1 MKKGSQIEA
10 TNGEFQLPE
19 PIVHRIQSFLTAK
32 EAARTTILSKSWRSA
47 WLTRPNLDFC
57 ITRGGEYEYLE
68 FVEKTIQRYEQSNL
82 KIESL
87 KLCNESGG
95 LYGCFVLDMIAL
107 KIGVLA
113 NDLITRALKIG
124 ATHLCVQD
132 FVGKMVLSQG
142 VFEAE
147 NLVELSLHG
156 CKIED
161 LGFDR
166 KVRCSKLESLYL
178 RYVNINSEMISN
190 IVSCCPLIRKL
201 SLDCVVPFNGDDD
214 DDHVYHSFSRL
225 PFLKDLTLLGCRT
238 QEVSSPSLERLYF
251 ATGYRYRSLNVKFD
265 VPSIRK
271 FRLEIDNEEIPSLS
285 FVSASRD
292 WESDVFIRTYRRGFS
307 TLWFRGLN
315 KLLTELSLSKMYLSL
330 NMAAKKIDDEHWDY
344 EVGAIRGLPKPK
356 VESLTLDMF
365 PIRALHSFVIFHGL
379 FQICRPTFI
388 IVNMLGNVD
397 GIANNNMLRKT
408 LARGLDDKF
417 MYGLHDLEEV
427 NVHLF
432 DEDADEWRP
441 LPLESLL
448 DPSISPSGRQKTRF
462 QLKWKL

>member
-10 TNGEFQLPE
+10 INGEFQLPE

-47 WLTRPNLDFC
+47 WLTRPNLDFS
-57 ITRGGEYEYLE
+57 IRSYGVYEYLE
-68 FVEKTIQRYEQSNL
+68 FVEKTIQRYEKSNL

-87 KLCNESGG
+87 RLRNKSGG
-95 LYGCFVLDMIAL
+95 VGVYVGF
-107 KIGVLA
+107 GVLA

-124 ATHLCVQD
+124 ATHLCVQN

-147 NLVELSLHG
+147 NLVELTLNG

-166 KVRCSKLESLYL
+166 KVRCSKLESLDL

-201 SLDCVVPFNGDDD
+201 SLDCVVPFNDDDD

-225 PFLKDLTLLGCRT
+225 PFSLKDLTLIGCRT

-251 ATGYRYRSLNVKFD
+251 STEEYTSVKFD

-271 FRLEIDNEEIPSLS
+271 FGFGISGDEFPSLF
-285 FVSASRD
+285 FVSTPRV
-292 WESDVFIRTYRRGFS
+292 WESDVFIGTYRGFS

-315 KLLTELSLSKMYLSL
+315 KLLTELSLSKISLSL
-330 NMAAKKIDDEHWDY
+330 NMAVFKEDCKSEY

-365 PIRALHSFVIFHGL
+365 PIRALHSFAIFHGL

-397 GIANNNMLRKT
+397 GNGNNNMLRKT
-408 LARGLDDKF
+408 LARGLDDKS

-432 DEDADEWRP
+432 DEDADAWRP

-448 DPSISPSGRQKTRF
+448 DPSISLSGRQKTRF